1 MVARTKLDLNVVFS
15 KPLSLFKLGY
25 TFHYSISRFTF
36 QSSMS
41 PFSCIL
47 HFSLFNV
54 NAGTK
59 MIAGTE
65 LDCLL
70 DCVVVGGEHTSQ
82 ILNKTAMLP
91 YFFKPSFLTWSHIW
105 RGSDIVRLPIPQCQP
120 GHMTRSSWGSPG
132 GQPESK
138 MKIIFKIPKGKCK
151 LFTKPLSE
159 CHKDCGRREA

>member
-1 MVARTKLDLNVVFS
+1 MCFFLLQYHFYF
-15 KPLSLFKLGY
+15 SLFNV
-25 TFHYSISRFTF
+25 TFHSP
-36 QSSMS
+36 MS
-41 PFSCIL
+41 LFITTL

-91 YFFKPSFLTWSHIW
+91 DFFKPSFLTWSHIW
-105 RGSDIVRLPIPQCQP
+105 RDSDIVRFPIPQFQP
-120 GHMTRSSWGSPG
+120 GHMTRSSWGSPR

-138 MKIIFKIPKGKCK
+138 MKIIFKMPKGKCK

>member
-1 MVARTKLDLNVVFS
+1 MVARTKLDCVVFS

-25 TFHYSISRFTF
+25 TFHYSISLFTF

-91 YFFKPSFLTWSHIW
+91 YFFKPSFLTWSHMW
-105 RGSDIVRLPIPQCQP
+105 RDSDIVRLPIPQCQP
-120 GHMTRSSWGSPG
+120 GHMTRSSC
-132 GQPESK
+132 QPESK
-138 MKIIFKIPKGKCK
+138 MKIIFKIPKGKWR
-151 LFTKPLSE
+151 LFTKTLSE

>member
-15 KPLSLFKLGY
+15 KPLSLFQLGY
-25 TFHYSISRFTF
+25 TFHYSISLFTF

-65 LDCLL
+65 LDCLP
-70 DCVVVGGEHTSQ
+70 DCVVGGEHTTLYLSKKNCHFANF
-82 ILNKTAMLP
+82 LN
-91 YFFKPSFLTWSHIW
+91 FLTWTNAEGHWHCQAPHLNVSQGSSSLKNEKKIFQMSKRKW
-105 RGSDIVRLPIPQCQP
+105 R
-120 GHMTRSSWGSPG
+120 
-132 GQPESK
+132 
-138 MKIIFKIPKGKCK
+138 
-151 LFTKPLSE
+151 LFTKRFLE
-159 CHKDCGRREA
+159 CLKDCGLIREA